1 MNQATNTTANLLLL
15 GCLPAIALFIAFY
28 SRKSPWRKHFVGRSI
43 MYLGV
48 SLLALLVLN
57 AVTIWVGEDFT
68 ARPFVRFVVYLG
80 LFLSVWRLFY
90 TLRDL
95 QKNPPDHG
103 PDAVVVTESETNSD
117 CL

>member
-1 MNQATNTTANLLLL
+1 MSEVVNASANILLL
-15 GCLPAIALFIAFY
+15 GCLPAVVLFIVFY
-28 SRKSPWRKHFVGRSI
+28 SRKSPWKKHFVGRSI
-43 MYLGV
+43 MYLGA
-48 SLLALLVLN
+48 SLLALLILN
-57 AVTIWVGEDFT
+57 AVTIWVGPHFI
-68 ARPFVRFVVYLG
+68 ARPFVRLSVYLG